1 MASPTV
7 ARVTESPFFRAIG
20 PTFNAILAA
29 AVIGVG
35 TRVMDRMDRMEAFMN
50 AAQTDK
56 ATMELR
62 MKRSEDAIEGL
73 IVANRALTETVI
85 HLQDRFDAMGPPGR
99 KDRS

>member
-1 MASPTV
+1 MASPNV
-7 ARVTESPFFRAIG
+7 ARVTESPLFRAIG

-35 TRVMDRMDRMEAFMN
+35 TRVMDRMDRMEAFIN

-62 MKRSEDAIEGL
+62 MKRSEEAIEGL
-73 IVANRALTETVI
+73 IAANRALTEGLI
-85 HLQDRFDAMGPPGR
+85 RLQDRVDSMGPAPR